1 MAKIDNKKPSNKKE
15 VVKEVV
21 KVDTITKVENKEI
34 PQDINVNDLLEQ
46 IQELKNLVL
55 KTGDT
60 NKIKDYEDA
69 KKWMQWFSFT
79 FKLWPT
85 DEWDYPIISWR
96 TTKNYVANEWKD
108 VDQRMELVYLKDWK
122 EEKQEIKIVDFVRI
136 LKRTEPILADKLV
149 NLDGTDVY
157 IDKKVNAEDNLEF
170 YLIRP
175 TKATFNVDF
184 TYNGKKLTILS
195 TYLNA

>member
-69 KKWMQWFSFT
+69 KK
-79 FKLWPT
+79 
-85 DEWDYPIISWR
+85 
-96 TTKNYVANEWKD
+96 
-108 VDQRMELVYLKDWK
+108 
-122 EEKQEIKIVDFVRI
+122 
-136 LKRTEPILADKLV
+136 
-149 NLDGTDVY
+149 
-157 IDKKVNAEDNLEF
+157 
-170 YLIRP
+170 
-175 TKATFNVDF
+175 
-184 TYNGKKLTILS
+184 
-195 TYLNA
+195 